1 VAVARELV
9 AGQRAELIVVDAYSG
24 ERRGV
29 YTSESTLFEAPNWSP
44 DGHWLLVNADGGL
57 FRVAADAPAAG
68 DLEPIDLGGVPP
80 INNDHVLSPDGRHV
94 YVSAND
100 GHLYEVE
107 LATATSRRITEDL
120 DPDRA
125 FRHYL
130 HGISPDGGTLALV
143 GTERAGT
150 DDAALR
156 RLFTVP
162 VAGGPLT
169 LVANGFSPAD
179 GPEYSPDGGYLYFN
193 SEVASTAA
201 GHAQL
206 FRTRPDG
213 SAPIQLTHDDRVNWF
228 PHPSPDHRLLAYLSF
243 PPGTEGHPEN
253 RPVILRLL
261 DPTTPEAPPRDLIHL
276 HGGQGTINVGSW
288 SPDSTHLAYVA
299 YPTDTAPA

>member
-1 VAVARELV
+1 VARELLD
-9 AGQRAELIVVDAYSG
+9 GQRAELIVVDAYSG
-24 ERRGV
+24 ERRTV
-29 YTSESTLFEAPNWSP
+29 HASDKTLFEAPNWSP

-57 FRVAADAPAAG
+57 FRAAADAPAAG
-68 DLEPIDLGGVPP
+68 DLEPVDLGGVPP
-80 INNDHVLSPDGRHV
+80 INNDHVLSPDGRHA

-107 LATATSRRITEDL
+107 LATAASRRVTEDL

-125 FRHYL
+125 FRHFL
-130 HGISPDGGTLALV
+130 HGISPDGTTLALV
-143 GTERAGT
+143 GTERAGA
-150 DDAALR
+150 DDFALR

-169 LVANGFSPAD
+169 LVADGFSPAD
-179 GPEYSPDGGYLYFN
+179 GPEYSPDGAWLYFN
-193 SEVASTAA
+193 SEIASTTP

-206 FRTRPDG
+206 FRCRPDG
-213 SAPIQLTHDDRVNWF
+213 SDLTQLTRDERVNWF
-228 PHPSPDHRLLAYLSF
+228 PHPSPDNRLLAYLSF

-253 RPVILRLL
+253 RDVTLHLL
-261 DPTTPEAPPRDLIHL
+261 DPADPAAPPRDLVHL

-299 YPTDTAPA
+299 YPLG

>member
-1 VAVARELV
+1 MARELA
-9 AGQRAELIVVDAYSG
+9 AGQRAELIVVDVYSG
-24 ERRGV
+24 GRRTV
-29 YTSESTLFEAPNWSP
+29 HTSESTLFEAPNWSP

-57 FRVAADAPAAG
+57 YRVAADAPAAG
-68 DLEPIDLGGVPP
+68 ELEPVDLGGVPP
-80 INNDHVLSPDGRHV
+80 INNDHVLSPDGRLV

-107 LATATSRRITEDL
+107 LAAGTSRRVTDDL
-120 DPDRA
+120 PADRA

-143 GTERAGT
+143 GTERDGT
-150 DDAALR
+150 DDGALR

-162 VAGGPLT
+162 VTGGPLT
-169 LVANGFSPAD
+169 LVADGFSPAD
-179 GPEYSPDGGYLYFN
+179 GPEYSPDGGWLYFN
-193 SEVASTAA
+193 SEIASTAP

-206 FRTRPDG
+206 FRCRPDG
-213 SAPIQLTHDDRVNWF
+213 SDRTQLTRDERVNWF
-228 PHPSPDHRLLAYLSF
+228 PHPSPDHLLLAYVSF

-253 RPVILRLL
+253 RDVIIRLL
-261 DPTTPEAPPRDLIHL
+261 DPATPSAPPRDLVAL

-299 YPTDTAPA
+299 YPTD